1 VRGDCSTFAS
11 FTDFGHRVG
20 CLAMVLKVSGLVYS
34 SSDSDAASKTVLPST
49 DILENS
55 APLDKVP
62 PQC

>member
-1 VRGDCSTFAS
+1 
-11 FTDFGHRVG
+11 
-20 CLAMVLKVSGLVYS
+20 MVLKVSGLVYS